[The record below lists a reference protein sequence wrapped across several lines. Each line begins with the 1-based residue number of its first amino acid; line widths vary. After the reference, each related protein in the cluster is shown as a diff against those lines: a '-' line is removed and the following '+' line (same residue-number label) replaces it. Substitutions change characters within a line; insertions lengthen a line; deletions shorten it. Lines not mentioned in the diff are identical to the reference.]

1 MPPVTH
7 AIVLADTY
15 SPFLDPIVRDTP
27 ALLLKIGGVYLL
39 DILIHRLCT
48 SGIDSITIVA
58 YSYASTIQRYIDEDC
73 HWSPKLKNA
82 ETHSVSKDVS
92 FDTTR
97 PPSIPNTVSIRVIQ
111 SSDRNIY
118 SCLKKV
124 FGDSPDIKKSY
135 EGQLGT
141 ISQFL
146 LIDGP
151 AFTNLN
157 FSKAFDYHTVL
168 TNLHSSDNTNYL
180 LTAILSMH
188 TETSSLRPLIA
199 PSIIIRD
206 PETCELKS
214 LIVDVT
220 TNSALIDLEI
230 PFEDKCHMNI
240 SSNLYLTGFY
250 VVNLNFVKFFI
261 NDETFANTESMHT
274 FLSSALD
281 RRTDYSIKVGTYLLE
296 KCESGITIDS
306 PRLYQE
312 LNKAYIKGYFRPYSP
327 ETNWIYYKGTKTQFR
342 SVSDWMTMGAAQLQ
356 SCGTLYCDESTPIPL
371 NIVIAGDSLI
381 HRNCHLE
388 DNLTI
393 DNSMLCD
400 NVSVGSGSKIIDTL
414 INSQTTIGRNCTIR
428 RCYVGSNAHIED
440 DISLPCG
447 SMVGNGVTVN
457 SEILYQSIK
466 MTFQAYFHC
475 NFQAYLSFIIRY
487 FLYLDD
493 QMENALESAGFTLG
507 SPLPCFHTNVAIDSD
522 YVKLNE
528 EGNAFKTVENLLL
541 PDHIDKLKLLQSHQD
556 SIYGFFKNE
565 ISSLP
570 STIIVRFIPPIFL
583 TSTRPSFNVLKEYQ
597 SNSIAQ
603 YLPEDGVPGISP
615 EFKTISLPRPI
626 HRHGSVPTL
635 TGAPVGPHTLPPKHV
650 SVCSRTSAKTSMEEE
665 EKNTFL
671 ENMING
677 SVPITELAW
686 QGVTQTTLNPLANT
700 SKYDEFFQSLVSCAS
715 NEMLRRLTEDDT
727 SSILLFNQTD
737 PNANIDVVGLNDA
750 ETSDESEQ
758 SEVFTNVGSSV
769 GMHQEASET
778 QKSNQISPRDIYS
791 APRHSETISYNSS
804 QHKAD
809 YSVCSIRRS
818 ESGSGSAKNDYP
830 YAGPKLSLYT
840 LPYYIIRSLNN
851 AEEIPDL
858 RQSMRASF
866 VGDILIEKL
875 PEEYSDL
882 LTTSLKYLM
891 FSGFLFRPSFYALFD
906 CRKMSYMTLMGMDS
920 LPASMC
926 RPLPYI
932 CHKASLKNIPQSK
945 LSAFDVDKD
954 ILDTCVQESQSE
966 DIAGNDAR
974 KQRCFVKFKET
985 IQELLLDAFSVL
997 LNATNL
1003 DHDHSRSKSFTNAS
1017 KDSDLMETDEE
1028 KMNLSATLPN
1038 IQLTYPNKSDRVC
1051 GRADISAT
1059 ILNKLET
1066 DFKTAVKVAED
1077 CNLNTNLQKAI
1088 EIFTHFIYLYVFIGQ
1103 DMFRKLD
1110 PRDSNHIPSKYI
1122 IEQKYLVSVPE
1133 EESCSPDVYKDCLLD
1148 DTDVLIMPPLKVA
1161 LNNFSYICKF
1171 FFKNG
1176 FSNSIFWNSEY
1187 AEDDYEAEFALKL
1200 ADFIILFFN
1209 NTIVHEEISVI
1220 LVEVFLAL
1228 SESGGV
1234 SMQALMR
1241 CKDILSSSDD
1251 KIDISLHDHVFTKIE
1266 QLYKAKA
1273 TISGSGDSEVKCSI
1287 TVDNELSES
1296 YEYEYYEDEDE
1307 DDDKPC

>member
-7 AIVLADTY
+7 AIILADTY

-73 HWSPKLKNA
+73 HWSPKLKNGA
-82 ETHSVSKDVS
+82 AHSASKDTS
-92 FDTTR
+92 FDATR
-97 PPSIPNTVSIRVIQ
+97 PPSIPNTVSIRVIR

-168 TNLHSSDNTNYL
+168 TNLHSRDGTDYL

-206 PETCELKS
+206 PETCEMKS

-220 TNSALIDLEI
+220 TNSALVDLEI

-250 VVNLNFVKFFI
+250 VVNLNFIKFFI
-261 NDETFANTESMHT
+261 NDETFENTESMHT

-281 RRTDYSIKVGTYLLE
+281 RKTDYAIKIGTYILE
-296 KCESGITIDS
+296 TCESGITIDS

-342 SVSDWMTMGAAQLQ
+342 SVSDWMAMGTAQLQ
-356 SCGTLYCDESTPIPL
+356 SCGTLYCDESTSIPP
-371 NIVIAGDSLI
+371 NIVIAGDSLV
-381 HRNCHLE
+381 HRNCNLE
-388 DNLTI
+388 DNLLI

-400 NVSVGSGSKIIDTL
+400 NVFVRSGSKIIDTL
-414 INSQTTIGRNCTIR
+414 INSQTTIGRNCTLR

-507 SPLPCFHTNVAIDSD
+507 SPLPCFHTNTYAEQEIAEQ
-522 YVKLNE
+522 NE
-528 EGNAFKTVENLLL
+528 ESDTFKTVEKLLL
-541 PDHIDKLKLLQSHQD
+541 PDHIEKLKLLQSHQD
-556 SIYGFFKNE
+556 TIYRFFKNE
-565 ISSLP
+565 ISTLP

-583 TSTRPSFNVLKEYQ
+583 TSTRPSFNVLREYQ
-597 SNSIAQ
+597 SNSVTQCIS
-603 YLPEDGVPGISP
+603 ENGVQGISP
-615 EFKTISLPRPI
+615 EFRTISLPRPI
-626 HRHGSVPTL
+626 PRHGSVPTL
-635 TGAPVGPHTLPPKHV
+635 TAAPAGQLSLPPKHV
-650 SVCSRTSAKTSMEEE
+650 SMCSRASTKVSIEEE

-671 ENMING
+671 TDMISG

-700 SKYDEFFQSLVSCAS
+700 SKYDEFFQSLVDCAS

-727 SSILLFNQTD
+727 SSVLLFNQAD
-737 PNANIDVVGLNDA
+737 PNGPIDVVGFNDV

-758 SEVFTNVGSSV
+758 SEIFTNVGSSV
-769 GMHQEASET
+769 GMHQETSEI

-804 QHKAD
+804 QHRAD

-818 ESGSGSAKNDYP
+818 ESGSASARNEYP
-830 YAGPKLSLYT
+830 CAGPKLSLYT

-866 VGDILIEKL
+866 VGDILIERL
-875 PEEYSDL
+875 PDEYSDL

-891 FSGFLFRPSFYALFD
+891 FSGFLFKPSFYALFD

-932 CHKASLKNIPQSK
+932 RHIASLKNIPRHK

-954 ILDTCVQESQSE
+954 ILDAYMQEAQPK
-966 DIAGNDAR
+966 DIVSDDAR
-974 KQRCFVKFKET
+974 RQRSLVRFKET
-985 IQELLLDAFSVL
+985 VQELLLDAFAVL
-997 LNATNL
+997 LSTSKIG
-1003 DHDHSRSKSFTNAS
+1003 HSRSKSFTGTSEDNS
-1017 KDSDLMETDEE
+1017 MVEIDEE
-1028 KMNLSATLPN
+1028 KVNHSVILSS
-1038 IQLTYPNKSDRVC
+1038 IQMRCLNRGDRGHVQT
-1051 GRADISAT
+1051 DNSAT
-1059 ILNKLET
+1059 ILNMLEKN
-1066 DFKTAVKVAED
+1066 FNTAVKAAEG
-1077 CNLNTNLQKAI
+1077 CNLNTNLQRAI
-1088 EIFTHFIYLYVFIGQ
+1088 EIFTHFIYLYVFMGP
-1103 DMFRKLD
+1103 DVFRKID
-1110 PRDSNHIPSKYI
+1110 PRDNNHIPSKYM
-1122 IEQKYLVSVPE
+1122 IEQKYVVSLSE
-1133 EESCSPDVYKDCLLD
+1133 DESCSPDTYMDCLLD
-1148 DTDVLIMPPLKVA
+1148 DNDVLSIPSLKIA
-1161 LNNFSYICKF
+1161 LANFSCICKF

-1176 FSNSIFWNSEY
+1176 FNSSMFWCSDCD
-1187 AEDDYEAEFALKL
+1187 EDDGEEEFALRL
-1200 ADFIILFFN
+1200 IEFIVLFFN
-1209 NTIVHEEISVI
+1209 KTIVHEEISTI
-1220 LVEVFLAL
+1220 LVDIFLAL
-1228 SESGGV
+1228 HESGGV
-1234 SMQALMR
+1234 GMQTLMR

-1251 KIDISLHDHVFTKIE
+1251 EIDIALHNHVFVKIE
-1266 QLYKAKA
+1266 KLYESETAANKPRGSEAKHSA
-1273 TISGSGDSEVKCSI
+1273 TAK
-1287 TVDNELSES
+1287 NESSES
-1296 YEYEYYEDEDE
+1296 YEYEYYEYDEE
-1307 DDDKPC
+1307 QS